1 MREQYK
7 DSVDEGVLAVL
18 FEPKAR
24 LEMALV
30 AAPPVIDL
38 PREARSLRAFSF

>member
-1 MREQYK
+1 M
-7 DSVDEGVLAVL
+7 AVL

-38 PREARSLRAFSF
+38 PREAGSSLTQRFRAFR